1 MQEDTHAR
9 GEKGVEER
17 WGPGGLFLTEAV
29 LATKRAKKQDKLLLV
44 YVPAEE
50 AEHVVWADPVVQ
62 IAATCEVVALVVF
75 ADTRERLWLAKT
87 HGDLSALPGLYLI
100 ASNGTLVRRLSVSG
114 TLSAEHVLQQIDI
127 ALSTVNKGNLTAA
140 RINRFTSTGGGVK
153 RGQRQRQMHRQSSAR
168 RPPGMSEGLSLEHAQ
183 DSREPVCVFVCVCVY
198 VCVCV
203 CV

>member
-1 MQEDTHAR
+1 VQEDTHAR

-17 WGPGGLFLTEAV
+17 WGPGGLFLTEVV

-44 YVPAEE
+44 YVPAED

-153 RGQRQRQMHRQSSAR
+153 RGQRQRQRQRQMQKQFSDR

-183 DSREPVCVFVCVCVY
+183 DSGEP

-203 CV
+203 CVCV